1 VQYNLMLNEVERAEQ
16 TLQTGQS
23 MLQPPMDQFLSFSE
37 ACILAKRGEF
47 EASHAA
53 LDKGQAAIELFKA
66 DYLAFQVPLT
76 AGAIAAEQEEWT
88 TAARH
93 FEEAIRKAERSIL
106 GSELHMRMSLMY
118 GACATMHV
126 RAGELDL
133 AQEVLDAASRRD
145 SSEPSLW
152 FARSLLQQARG
163 NTQLALASVNY
174 ALAIWSE
181 ADPEFV
187 DYQAAVALRDDL
199 KDFQAEN

>member
-1 VQYNLMLNEVERAEQ
+1 MLDDIGLAEE
-16 TLQTGQS
+16 TLLTAKS

-37 ACILAKRGEF
+37 ASILARKGEF
-47 EASHAA
+47 AVAHAA
-53 LDKGQAAIELFKA
+53 LEKGRAAIELFKA
-66 DYLAFQVPLT
+66 DYLAFHVPLT
-76 AGAIAAEQEEWT
+76 AGVIAVEQEDWT

-93 FEEAIRKAERSIL
+93 FEEAIRRAEQSIL

-118 GACATMHV
+118 GACAEMHV

-133 AQEVLDAASRRD
+133 AQQVLDTASRRD

-163 NTQLALASVNY
+163 NDQMALASVNY
-174 ALAIWSE
+174 ALAIWNE
-181 ADPEFV
+181 ANPDYI

-199 KDFQAEN
+199 TAFPPAN